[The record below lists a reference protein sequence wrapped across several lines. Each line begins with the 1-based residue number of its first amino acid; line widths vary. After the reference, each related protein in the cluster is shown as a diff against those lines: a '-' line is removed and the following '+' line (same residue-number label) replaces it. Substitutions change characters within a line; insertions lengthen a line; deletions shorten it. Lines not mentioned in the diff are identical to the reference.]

1 MENVIKAMLMIL
13 VIMSTTGCSEGSVA
27 EQQNENQLS
36 QYSDNNIIEEPG
48 VNAEVNSDEISGI
61 VLNFNADGMSIE
73 KAEVTQ
79 LEASDD
85 QIMVTGADENETM
98 NIFFNE
104 ATSFQIHKINVDG
117 INAEISQGSI
127 QDLFPSVS
135 VTVIGKYQNEIF
147 IADQVQ
153 IWVNES

>member
-1 MENVIKAMLMIL
+1 MKNVIKALLMIK
-13 VIMSTTGCSEGSVA
+13 VIMSITGCNEASVV

-36 QYSDNNIIEEPG
+36 QSSDNNIIEEPDI
-48 VNAEVNSDEISGI
+48 NTEVNSNEISGV
-61 VLNFNADGMSIE
+61 VLNFNEDGMNIE
-73 KAEVTQ
+73 KAEVAQ

-85 QIMVTGADENETM
+85 MIMVTGADENETM
-98 NIFFNE
+98 SIFFNE

-135 VTVIGKYQNEIF
+135 VTVIGKYQDEIF